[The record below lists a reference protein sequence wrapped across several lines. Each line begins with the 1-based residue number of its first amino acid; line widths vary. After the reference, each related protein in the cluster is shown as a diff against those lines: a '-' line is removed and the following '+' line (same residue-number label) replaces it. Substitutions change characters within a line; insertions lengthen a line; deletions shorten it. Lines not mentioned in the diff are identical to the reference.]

1 MTRDT
6 RQLMNIVMFAAMM
19 VILPLLQKSEPF
31 ESEFSLYFP
40 YIFLIFFASLIAG
53 QISSR
58 LIPLEGKSFWI
69 TMLSPQPSSRILVEK
84 FILGFT
90 TSTVL
95 AWIAVIIIGIYFHHP
110 LRLMVLA
117 IAVSM
122 SFSGVL
128 SSMGLLIATRF
139 ARFDWDHPKRMLS
152 SAGGLLL
159 SLASL
164 FIVGAIGGMIALIYT
179 FGKSLNFSI
188 QSLDILAGSF
198 TIVLSSLLIFFF
210 IMLGAKKL
218 DKLEWQF

>member
-1 MTRDT
+1 
-6 RQLMNIVMFAAMM
+6 MNIVMLAAMM
-19 VILPLLQKSEPF
+19 VILPLMQKQEQF
-31 ESEFSLYFP
+31 ESEFSLYLP
-40 YIFLIFFASLIAG
+40 HIFLIFFAALIAG

-69 TMLSPQPSSRILVEK
+69 TKLSPQPSSRILGEK

-95 AWIAVIIIGIYFHHP
+95 AWIAVIIIGISFHHP

-139 ARFDWDHPKRMLS
+139 ARFDWDHPKLMLS

-164 FIVGAIGGMIALIYT
+164 FIVGAIGGMIALIYI
-179 FGKSLNFSI
+179 FGKSLGFSI